1 MRDIVSCFSENA
13 VGVSPSSVSCKAY
26 SGNACISSS
35 ASLVPSVRNMVI
47 STYRAL
53 LSTQRKVLITVTW
66 SRTHSGPGLTIGF
79 GSDPSEVFGV
89 NTNGS
94 RFSRRKKGRQAME
107 SQGSRIEFFWDF
119 SNATYDLGPE
129 PLDGFYVLVVI
140 DSEKALLL
148 GDGPKLVKPPQSRF
162 SLLTRTEHFSGN
174 SVYSTRTRLG
184 DTGPVHDIA
193 IKYVGDRDGGG
204 QGLHVWIDGKVVVRA
219 RRLRWNFRGN
229 QTIFL
234 DGLLV
239 DMMWDVYDWFFN
251 PGTGFAV
258 FVFRTRSGLDS
269 RLWLEEKVAGKDDGR
284 GEFSLL
290 IYASKSP

>member
-13 VGVSPSSVSCKAY
+13 VGVSPLSVSCKAY
-26 SGNACISSS
+26 SGNACISPP
-35 ASLVPSVRNMVI
+35 LVPAVRNVVI
-47 STYRAL
+47 CTYRAS

-89 NTNGS
+89 NMNGS

-107 SQGSRIEFFWDF
+107 SRGSRIEVFWDF
-119 SNATYDLGPE
+119 SDATYDSGPE

-140 DSEKALLL
+140 DSEKVLLL

-162 SLLTRTEHFSGN
+162 SLLSRTEHFSGN
-174 SVYSTRTRLG
+174 SVYSTRSRLG
-184 DTGPVHDIA
+184 NTGPVHKIMV
-193 IKYVGDRDGGG
+193 KYAGDSDGSGSG
-204 QGLHVWIDGKVVVRA
+204 QGLHVWIDGKVVVRV

-239 DMMWDVYDWFFN
+239 DMMWNVYDWFFN
-251 PGTGFAV
+251 PGTGSAV
-258 FVFRTRSGLDS
+258 FMFRTRSGLDS
-269 RLWLEEKVAGKDDGR
+269 RLWLEEKVAGKDEDR
-284 GEFSLL
+284 GEFSLS